1 MKLKIYTKRG
11 NHTRSSTTGQAA
23 LSLTFLIGGIA
34 VLVAVTLA
42 FLALT
47 FINAGFGYEAAQR
60 ALAIAS
66 GGAQDALMQLSRNY
80 NFANASGYCIPDQ
93 SLPCGSGAATV
104 TVSQNSPSSGQA
116 TITSTGRSSLYAR
129 RIQVVVSVAAT
140 TGKVNVI
147 SWKLVSL

>member
-1 MKLKIYTKRG
+1 MKLMRYLKRIYA
-11 NHTRSSTTGQAA
+11 RSSITGQAA

-34 VLVAVTLA
+34 VLIAVTLA

-60 ALAIAS
+60 ALATAS
-66 GGAQDALMQLSRNY
+66 SGAQDALMQLSRNY
-80 NFANASGYCIPDQ
+80 NFASVSGYCIPDQ
-93 SLPCGSGAATV
+93 SLPCAAGVATV
-104 TVSQNSPSSGQA
+104 TVAQNSPSSGQA

-129 RIQVVVSVAAT
+129 RVQVVVSVAPT
-140 TGKVNVI
+140 TGKINVI